1 MARVKRGIRVARKKV
16 LDRVWG
22 MLYVGVVESQVRHGR
37 EAQAPE
43 PSYADIVA
51 QGVWEA
57 VVALWAAIAGGC

>member
-1 MARVKRGIRVARKKV
+1 
-16 LDRVWG
+16 